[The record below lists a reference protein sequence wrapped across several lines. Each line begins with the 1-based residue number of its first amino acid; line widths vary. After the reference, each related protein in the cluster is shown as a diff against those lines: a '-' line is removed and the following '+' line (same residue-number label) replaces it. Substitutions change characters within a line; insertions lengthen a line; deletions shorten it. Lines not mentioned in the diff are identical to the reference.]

1 MKNSLHKLLAGL
13 TVLLLF
19 PVVIA
24 VFYEYSRINDS
35 EKLIS
40 TVYKNQLETI
50 VSSINS
56 YVQDVA
62 DNWGSRLE
70 MGLKFAEDTS
80 GIERLVSENKS
91 INGIYLSA
99 TDQQTETIY
108 QKNADGLSQDS
119 LNLFLLN
126 NQDEVIRLKNYYK
139 NGYQKFVSHF
149 LSKEHVVLF
158 FVGEGRNNQLQVF
171 LIDVNLPLFLQNHI
185 RPRIQSI
192 ARDNFL
198 IALYLKNREEILVS
212 TEKSISQNQEYDQKG
227 EMWLFPFLEIGIT
240 LKEQTIADLARSRIK
255 EGLILMGIVLF
266 VLVGGVWFLFSS
278 VKREIQLTQI
288 KSEFIA
294 NVSHEI
300 RTPLALISMYIE
312 TLEMGRVK
320 SLEKV
325 KEYYGII
332 GKETQRLTG
341 IVNKILNFSKLEKGK
356 RHFKLGTCDLNAVTG
371 EVLETYRFHLEKKG
385 FEVVFSPKE
394 NLPFNWCD
402 KESIGDAIINLID
415 NAQKYSDGKKRI
427 EIKTGEKKKYTFV
440 EVKDFGPGISK
451 KHQKLIF
458 DKFYRITS
466 GDLANQVKGS
476 GLGLAIVSEIVKAH
490 HGRISL
496 NSRPGEGAA
505 FRLYL
510 PKLHTQK
517 G

>member
-300 RTPLALISMYIE
+300 
-312 TLEMGRVK
+312 
-320 SLEKV
+320 
-325 KEYYGII
+325 
-332 GKETQRLTG
+332 
-341 IVNKILNFSKLEKGK
+341 
-356 RHFKLGTCDLNAVTG
+356 
-371 EVLETYRFHLEKKG
+371 
-385 FEVVFSPKE
+385 
-394 NLPFNWCD
+394 
-402 KESIGDAIINLID
+402 
-415 NAQKYSDGKKRI
+415 
-427 EIKTGEKKKYTFV
+427 
-440 EVKDFGPGISK
+440 
-451 KHQKLIF
+451 
-458 DKFYRITS
+458 
-466 GDLANQVKGS
+466 
-476 GLGLAIVSEIVKAH
+476 
-490 HGRISL
+490 
-496 NSRPGEGAA
+496 
-505 FRLYL
+505 
-510 PKLHTQK
+510 
-517 G
+517 